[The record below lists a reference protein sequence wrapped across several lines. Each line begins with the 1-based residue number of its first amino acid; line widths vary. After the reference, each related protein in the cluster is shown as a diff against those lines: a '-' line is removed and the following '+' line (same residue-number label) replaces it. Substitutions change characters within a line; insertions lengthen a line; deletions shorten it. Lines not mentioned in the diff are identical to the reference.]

1 MFLAPLNYARFF
13 KKIFSDEKIAKRFL
27 EDFLAIEIEQI
38 ELLPTDHKLT
48 NEASLLKFDYR
59 CKVDGKYLIVDMQQ
73 WYKQDVVQRF
83 YLYHAAN
90 SVLQLEQLPL
100 KKVQQEKEVKDYSKL
115 SPAITIIWMVHD
127 NLNFIDDYVKYTLM
141 PSNLEAFLV
150 NKKLWSKALFEELLE
165 KRDRL
170 ISLLT
175 NETKNLL
182 FLQQNQLIF
191 AFQRNIVNNH
201 KDEAEDK
208 LKPYVQWFE
217 FAAKTLNKDNS
228 QSDFEAYADDE
239 VFAEMMRKLSH
250 ASLNKEDYTY
260 LDYYEEFEGVR
271 EVLMEQ
277 AEKEGYRKSKIELAQ
292 NCIEEDIDIGQ
303 ISRITGLSIDFIEQL
318 KGEKKAD

>member
-1 MFLAPLNYARFF
+1 
-13 KKIFSDEKIAKRFL
+13 
-27 EDFLAIEIEQI
+27 
-38 ELLPTDHKLT
+38 
-48 NEASLLKFDYR
+48 
-59 CKVDGKYLIVDMQQ
+59 
-73 WYKQDVVQRF
+73 
-83 YLYHAAN
+83 
-90 SVLQLEQLPL
+90 
-100 KKVQQEKEVKDYSKL
+100 
-115 SPAITIIWMVHD
+115 
-127 NLNFIDDYVKYTLM
+127 VKYTLM
-141 PSNLEAFLV
+141 PSNLEAFFV
-150 NKKLWSKALFEELLE
+150 NKKLWSKSLFEELLE

-277 AEKEGYRKSKIELAQ
+277 AKKEGRKEGIVEVAISCLKKGMNL
-292 NCIEEDIDIGQ
+292 EE
-303 ISRITGLSIDFIEQL
+303 ISEITGLSIDFIQRLQENHQRQ
-318 KGEKKAD
+318 KDE